1 MKENNST
8 VLVDWD
14 EKIQTE
20 TDPLTQAYAD
30 LGKAFYD
37 YRFEEPTPE
46 LLLYFDRITGLKN
59 SMGIDSRREDHI
71 EPISPAPK
79 SHSSKIIY
87 SNKNLNKTSGSAG
100 HPSIQEAIVPE
111 KAGAEDWSNKT
122 VVLNTKGDENQEI
135 TPAVDLGFGSV
146 VGGIGDLPFVDNA
159 GPSAGHSGYETPAA
173 SPDPKFCPEC
183 GGPISADDVFCG
195 NCGFRL
201 K

>member
-46 LLLYFDRITGLKN
+46 LLLYFDRITELKN

-71 EPISPAPK
+71 EPIAPAPK

-87 SNKNLNKTSGSAG
+87 SNDNRGKSSGLAG
-100 HPSIQEAIVPE
+100 RPSIQDTAVPE
-111 KAGAEDWSNKT
+111 GSGAEDWSDT
-122 VVLNTKGDENQEI
+122 VVLNTTENENPDKS
-135 TPAVDLGFGSV
+135 PAADPGFGTV
-146 VGGIGDLPFVDNA
+146 IGGIGDLPFVDNA
-159 GPSAGHSGYETPAA
+159 GPSAGHPGYETPGA
-173 SPDPKFCPEC
+173 SSAPRFCPEC
-183 GGPISADDVFCG
+183 GSPISADDVFCG
-195 NCGFRL
+195 SCGFRL